1 MSDDATDAITPEA
14 RLRADGLDPGSWSN
28 GPRDRYAAHDHGY
41 DKVLVVARGSIT
53 FGLPDLGQSHELTVG
68 DRLDL
73 PAGTRHDAV
82 VGPSG
87 VTCLE
92 AHAPAGTI
100 ATVAFRATATW

>member
-1 MSDDATDAITPEA
+1 MRELSD
-14 RLRADGLDPGSWSN
+14 RLRAAGLEPGSWSN
-28 GPRDRYAAHDHGY
+28 GPDDRYAPHDHGY
-41 DKVLVVARGSIT
+41 DKVIVVAAGTIR
-53 FGLPDLGQSHELTVG
+53 FGLPDRGQSVDLDVG

-82 VGPSG
+82 VGATG

-100 ATVAFRATATW
+100 AEVRRHPAGSW